1 MASSNGRGTS
11 LNRPAWVPRPS
22 DTAPVGSSADTN
34 PNPLMVPERK
44 GEGNEFVQAE
54 LPSQILSTDMI
65 VNEITGSGSNQ
76 TSSNPAIVNDWLPAR
91 APNGATYWYSRSTGQ
106 TTWKDPQLV
115 AADEP
120 MAASA
125 AVGTNDLKQ
134 ICLQPTSA
142 SAVGTMQ
149 DPAANL
155 SSATQVET
163 FSGSA
168 APSVAPR
175 LSPTLGPTSTSNFVP
190 KSELEL
196 EPTFETPTTM
206 WRAIRTENGRVYYH
220 DRVSNRTQWE
230 RPENLKEDGKSISDN
245 VELAVVE
252 RTEKSGP
259 SANPNS
265 AVVLHPPLS
274 ISTEANLGTDA
285 GAYTVGP
292 SSTSS
297 LPEGWSQY
305 RTPDGRAY
313 YYHAVSRETRWD
325 PPTFLGSE
333 PKHAAPSTSAVLNS
347 PRATMPSSMP
357 TLKRPVAER
366 LGDPQGDIPDTWIG
380 HLTPEGRQYYFNP
393 RTRATSWSLPP
404 GATVTPTN
412 SSALSAVP
420 SAQAPDENQSTRLKR
435 ARAES
440 PIHTS
445 GPAKR
450 KVGPTR
456 RPRDAEDN
464 PMTDRAA
471 EAYFLKRAEILQM
484 PSTSDSDV
492 LMVQTGVRGGKGLA
506 SVPAETQVE
515 KTQAFYTMLEEAG
528 ITAATPWLDV
538 MARCAGDFRYTDL
551 EKYGI
556 RKDTWHKYQAKY
568 ERLSRR
574 AGILDY
580 RKKAARL
587 IECLEEHVV
596 DVDDRVLTLHHCPP
610 RVIQD
615 VEEDPRFKGV
625 SDPTRA
631 SLIKAFFA
639 KRARLSAAL
648 RARRRKDI
656 LAQMTEALDHRIDP
670 ALKESEHG
678 NEGKIDPKEEKGVIE
693 AGNVKV
699 KADAINIGNI
709 NERSKGDGSMQL
721 GSKFKES
728 GQNEHIAPNNR
739 SSVFTERTAYR
750 DLDQFLQSI
759 EGYGD
764 VSSEDVSDVIH
775 RWQRRMDMLC
785 EERAARE
792 HEMRKAKLRENRA
805 MFRHGVLD
813 MILHGKVPF
822 TARWKEV
829 SDMVGQEDFAKPEVE
844 LGCRPANLFED
855 GLRLFE
861 ERVQKRRDEFK
872 RLIKESGADV
882 NNQTTLDTLSSFP
895 VLKSFLGDME
905 KPIAHALLVDRQRK
919 ENKRRMKERERLA
932 AQFRQIIIS
941 SDLPS
946 NAKFED
952 CVGQW
957 TELPVYKQLTAIGAQ
972 DTMQRVFDEH
982 FRFRRSKDDRDRR
995 LKRKL
1000 ELDDVSTGVSLGK
1013 PPANLHGITNVSG
1026 APETSDMSG
1035 ISRAPGM
1042 DVLSGA
1048 SSFTPHDRMKRLRV
1062 SGIGTIG
1069 EPSFSRAVSR
1079 DEETG
1084 WAAVVSE
1091 KQLTDE
1097 QKAADRERRKQE
1109 ILKSYESGKST
1120 AHSQV

>member
-11 LNRPAWVPRPS
+11 LNRPAWVPVPS
-22 DTAPVGSSADTN
+22 DTKPVGPSADTN
-34 PNPLMVPERK
+34 PNPLMISERK
-44 GEGNEFVQAE
+44 GEGNEFVRAE
-54 LPSQILSTDMI
+54 LSSQILSTDTI
-65 VNEITGSGSNQ
+65 INEFTGSSSNQ

-115 AADEP
+115 VADELK
-120 MAASA
+120 AASTA
-125 AVGTNDLKQ
+125 LGANDLKQ
-134 ICLQPTSA
+134 ICLQPTSVY
-142 SAVGTMQ
+142 AVGTMEG
-149 DPAANL
+149 PAANL
-155 SSATQVET
+155 RTAIQTEA
-163 FSGSA
+163 FSGSV

-175 LSPTLGPTSTSNFVP
+175 ISPTLRPTSTPDFVP

-196 EPTFETPTTM
+196 EPPFETPPAM
-206 WRAIRTENGRVYYH
+206 WRAICTADGRVYYH
-220 DRVSNRTQWE
+220 NRVSNRTQWE
-230 RPENLKEDGKSISDN
+230 RPENFMEGDKPVPDN

-252 RTEKSGP
+252 RAEKSG
-259 SANPNS
+259 SFANSNS
-265 AVVLHPPLS
+265 ALVSNPPSS
-274 ISTEANLGTDA
+274 IPTEVNLGTDA
-285 GAYTVGP
+285 GAHTVGP

-313 YYHAVSRETRWD
+313 YYHAASRETRWN
-325 PPTFLGSE
+325 PPSLSGSE
-333 PKHAAPSTSAVLNS
+333 PEPAAPSASAVLNS
-347 PRATMPSSMP
+347 PRTTMPSSTP
-357 TLKRPVAER
+357 TLNHLAVER
-366 LGDPQGDIPDTWIG
+366 LGDARGDIPDTWIS
-380 HLTPEGRQYYFNP
+380 HLTPEGRQYYFNS

-404 GATVTPTN
+404 GATVTPPN

-420 SAQAPDENQSTRLKR
+420 SAQAHDETRSSRLKR

-440 PIHTS
+440 PIRAP
-445 GPAKR
+445 GPTKK

-471 EAYFLKRAEILQM
+471 EVYFLKRAEILQM
-484 PSTSDSDV
+484 PPASDSDV
-492 LMVQTGVRGGKGLA
+492 LMVQAGVRRGKSLA

-528 ITAATPWLDV
+528 ITAETPWLDV
-538 MARCAGDFRYTDL
+538 MARCAGDVRYTAL

-556 RKDTWHKYQAKY
+556 RKDTWHKYRAKY
-568 ERLSRR
+568 ERLARR
-574 AGILDY
+574 AEILDY
-580 RKKAARL
+580 RKKAVRL
-587 IECLEEHVV
+587 MECLEEHVV
-596 DVDDRVLTLHHCPP
+596 DVDDHVLTLHRCPP

-615 VEEDPRFKGV
+615 VEEDPRFKAV
-625 SDPTRA
+625 PDLTRA
-631 SLIKAFFA
+631 SLVKAFFA

-656 LAQMTEALDHRIDP
+656 LAHMAEALDRRIDP
-670 ALKESEHG
+670 ALKEPEHG
-678 NEGKIDPKEEKGVIE
+678 SEGKIDSKELKDVIE
-693 AGNVKV
+693 AGNMKV
-699 KADAINIGNI
+699 RADAINLGNI
-709 NERSKGDGSMQL
+709 IERSKGDDSIQL
-721 GSKFKES
+721 GSKVNE
-728 GQNEHIAPNNR
+728 GRQNEYIAPNNR
-739 SSVFTERTAYR
+739 SPIFTERTAYR

-764 VSSEDVSDVIH
+764 VSYEDVSDVIH
-775 RWQRRMDMLC
+775 RWQRRMDILC

-829 SDMVGQEDFAKPEVE
+829 SDMVGEEDFAKPEVE
-844 LGCRPANLFED
+844 LGCRPAELFED
-855 GLRLFE
+855 GLRMFE

-872 RLIKESGADV
+872 RLIKESGVDV
-882 NNQTTLDTLSSFP
+882 NNQTTLDTLFSFP
-895 VLKSFLGDME
+895 LLKPVLSDME

-919 ENKRRMKERERLA
+919 ENKRRMKEREKLA
-932 AQFRQIIIS
+932 AEFRQIIVS

-1000 ELDDVSTGVSLGK
+1000 ELDDMDTGVSLGI
-1013 PPANLHGITNVSG
+1013 PHANLHGNTNVSG
-1026 APETSDMSG
+1026 AIETSDMPG

-1042 DVLSGA
+1042 DGLSGG
-1048 SSFTPHDRMKRLRV
+1048 SNFTPHDRMKRLRV
-1062 SGIGTIG
+1062 SGIGAID